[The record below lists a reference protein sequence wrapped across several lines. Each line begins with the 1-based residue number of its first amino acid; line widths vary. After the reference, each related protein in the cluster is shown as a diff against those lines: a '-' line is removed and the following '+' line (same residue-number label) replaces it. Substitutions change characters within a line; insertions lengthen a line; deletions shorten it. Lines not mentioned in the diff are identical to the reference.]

1 MTELIKVT
9 YDNDRPVV
17 SARELHDFLEV
28 KTAYKDWFPRMCEY
42 GFTEGQDFN
51 PLKNEQVQIEGGRA
65 VTRHILD
72 AALTIDMAKEICM
85 IQRSE
90 KGKQARQ
97 YFIQLEKDW
106 NSPEKVMARALD
118 IAHRELNTLK
128 AANVELLAEN
138 ERQQQVIAD
147 FEPVKQYVDIILQS
161 KGSLATSQIA
171 ADYGI
176 SARALNRILHEEGIQ
191 HKVNSQWILYR
202 EHMGKGWTDSRTIQF
217 IHSDGRPDAKMMTY
231 WTQKGRMMIHDL
243 LARRGIVPVMDREGA

>member
-1 MTELIKVT
+1 M
-9 YDNDRPVV
+9 
-17 SARELHDFLEV
+17 
-28 KTAYKDWFPRMCEY
+28 
-42 GFTEGQDFN
+42 
-51 PLKNEQVQIEGGRA
+51 NE
-65 VTRHILD
+65 
-72 AALTIDMAKEICM
+72 LTIFENPEFGAIRTVELDGEPWLVGKDVATALGYSNTRDALDRHVDPEDKNTVVNPDGNRGNPNMTIINESGLYSLVLSSKLPTARKF
-85 IQRSE
+85 RRWVTSE
-90 KGKQARQ
+90 VLPSIRRTGG
-97 YFIQLEKDW
+97 YNLPKDYP
-106 NSPEKVMARALD
+106 SALRALAD
-118 IAHRELNTLK
+118 TEEKRLA
-128 AANVELLAEN
+128 LLAEN
-138 ERQQQVIAD
+138 EAQRQVIAD
-147 FEPVKQYVDIILQS
+147 FEPVRQYVDTILHS